1 MKAKTATVFIAVA
14 LVYSSLL
21 AYGQVTRSFSEV
33 DRLASGGDRPDMVG
47 VRALYQRYGFG
58 TPQSF
63 AAVERD
69 VALKDA
75 RHPFCL
81 YNLAVLTFNRVGMA
95 SNPDIAARLRQQG
108 EQLYSEAVPGLTKL
122 ADQGDPF
129 AQLMLGGCY
138 ESGHGGLSEDPERAY
153 SLYLEAAKGDF
164 PIAWY
169 NLADMLLKGKGTTR
183 NPSAAIRLMEK
194 AAEAGAPVAK
204 YGLAQA
210 YFEGN
215 GVQKSTGRGFAYPPR
230 KSK

>member
-1 MKAKTATVFIAVA
+1 MGGYGRTWLCVFIATLITWSSVA
-14 LVYSSLL
+14 FAQNPYP
-21 AYGQVTRSFSEV
+21 FSEV

-47 VRALYQRYGFG
+47 VRSLYQRYGFG

-63 AAVERD
+63 GAVEDRIT
-69 VALKDA
+69 LKDA

-95 SNPDIAARLRQQG
+95 SNPVMAARLRQQG

-122 ADQGDPF
+122 AEQGDPF

-138 ESGHGGLSEDPERAY
+138 ESGHGGLPEDPERAY

-169 NLADMLLKGKGTTR
+169 EVDPR
-183 NPSAAIRLMEK
+183 IRTS
-194 AAEAGAPVAK
+194 G
-204 YGLAQA
+204 
-210 YFEGN
+210 
-215 GVQKSTGRGFAYPPR
+215 
-230 KSK
+230 